1 MDSQKLIY
9 IDNLKAIGI
18 ILVVIGHIFPRQNI
32 DVIYLFHMPLFFMLS
47 GFLYKPQD
55 VSSYVFK
62 KAKRIIFPYLLF
74 LISIFITN
82 ALTNIAIYNS
92 SLHDAFKGFSKIIY
106 GGEKLKGDF
115 GAFWFATTLFFT
127 LITFNWIIL
136 KINKLYVVTLLSI
149 FYTLAYIVQFLS
161 PEFRMP
167 LGLNICL
174 YTIPLIW
181 IGWSL
186 RKNILIF
193 KATSILGLVFMTA
206 YVFKPTMFG
215 NVDLKTAS
223 YGTPFISTTIAVF
236 FFYAL
241 IEISKKIP
249 TNKIVTYIGGAS
261 LTIMFTHQWFHFQY
275 EKVGVSN
282 PLALSA
288 MSLASSLLI
297 HFILGKNELSRKYFL
312 GEKIIP

>member
-1 MDSQKLIY
+1 
-9 IDNLKAIGI
+9 
-18 ILVVIGHIFPRQNI
+18 
-32 DVIYLFHMPLFFMLS
+32 
-47 GFLYKPQD
+47 
-55 VSSYVFK
+55 
-62 KAKRIIFPYLLF
+62 
-74 LISIFITN
+74 
-82 ALTNIAIYNS
+82 
-92 SLHDAFKGFSKIIY
+92 
-106 GGEKLKGDF
+106 
-115 GAFWFATTLFFT
+115 
-127 LITFNWIIL
+127 
-136 KINKLYVVTLLSI
+136 
-149 FYTLAYIVQFLS
+149 
-161 PEFRMP
+161 MP

-181 IGWSL
+181 IGWNLS
-186 RKNILIF
+186 KNILIF

-206 YVFKPTMFG
+206 YVFEPTMFV

-249 TNKIVTYIGGAS
+249 TYKLVTYIGEAS

-275 EKVGVSN
+275 EKIGISN

-297 HFILGKNELSRKYFL
+297 HFIFEKNELSRKYFL
-312 GEKIIP
+312 GEKIISR